1 MAHSRNKL
9 TVKAIKTSPKGAYG
23 DGGGL
28 LLRKTDR
35 NNGQWIYRF
44 RLHGRQRQMG
54 LGGLSKVSLSKARQ
68 IRDEYQALVIDG
80 IDPVRERKA
89 ARQAQIVKT
98 VTLADVADIAFVA
111 RQAELRADGKAG
123 RWFSPL
129 KIHVLPSLGKRPIV
143 SITQN
148 DIKDTL
154 GPIWHEKADTARK
167 AINRLQIVFKHAVAM
182 GLDVD
187 IQAVE
192 KAKALLGKQRHQ
204 VKNIPSM
211 PWGKVP
217 EFFASL
223 DEETPVQLALK
234 FLVLN
239 PGARSKP
246 VRFLRTE
253 DIEKNVWVVPADMMK
268 GQKGHTRDWRTPLSS
283 ESLAIIKA
291 AEPFERNGWLFPN
304 QSGKGVISDASMSRL
319 MERRGL
325 EYRPHG
331 FRSSFR
337 TWAAETGQNRDIAE
351 RSLAHKIHGKVEA
364 SYLRTDFLIERAE
377 LMLLWSKFVSSVE
390 LSELEQAT
398 VMKPQNTKE
407 GQSKAEKEMF
417 DSMIERGKA
426 KWVTRTLPV
435 SRSGSE

>member
-44 RLHGRQRQMG
+44 RLDGRQRQMG
-54 LGGLSKVSLSKARQ
+54 LGGLNKVSLSKARQ
-68 IRDEYQALVIDG
+68 LRDECQALVIDG
-80 IDPVRERKA
+80 IDPVSERKK
-89 ARQAQIVKT
+89 ARQAQVVKT
-98 VTLADVADIAFVA
+98 VTLADVAVIAFVA

-129 KIHVLPSLGKRPIV
+129 ELHVLPSLGKRPIV

-148 DIKDTL
+148 DIKNTL

-187 IQAVE
+187 IQAVD

-211 PWGKVP
+211 PWGEVP
-217 EFFASL
+217 EFFSSL
-223 DEETPVQLALK
+223 DEGTPVQLALK
-234 FLVLN
+234 FLILN

-246 VRFLRTE
+246 VRFLRAE
-253 DIEKNVWVVPADMMK
+253 DIEKNVWTVPAEMMK
-268 GQKGHTRDWRTPLSS
+268 GQKGHTHDWRTPLST
-283 ESLAIIKA
+283 ESLAIIEA
-291 AEPFERNGWLFPN
+291 SAPFERNGWLFPN
-304 QSGKGVISDASMSRL
+304 QSGRGVISDASMSRL

-337 TWAAETGQNRDIAE
+337 TWSAETGQRRDIAE
-351 RSLAHKIHGKVEA
+351 LSLAHKIHGRVEA
-364 SYLRTDFLIERAE
+364 SYLRTDFLEDRAA
-377 LMLLWSKFVSSVE
+377 MAQLWSEFVT
-390 LSELEQAT
+390 ADA
-398 VMKPQNTKE
+398 VMALQ
-407 GQSKAEKEMF
+407 GAVS
-417 DSMIERGKA
+417 A
-426 KWVTRTLPV
+426 KT
-435 SRSGSE
+435 